1 MQSLKRRKK
10 SKNQTNKQS
19 RDLPMDYLTIY
30 YKNLS
35 EQLQSQASLLEQK
48 IHIMKKLYESPSDWE
63 RSNFNDDDVVGGSD
77 LGVLLGDWI
86 TDTGAGDVDG
96 DGDVD
101 GSDLGILLGAW
112 GSNPANNTNS
122 NTPPNVDEQ
131 DWNSD
136 YYSTTYPFRRSVKGK
151 SSKKK

>member
-1 MQSLKRRKK
+1 
-10 SKNQTNKQS
+10 
-19 RDLPMDYLTIY
+19 MDYLTIY

-48 IHIMKKLYESPSDWE
+48 IHIMKKLCESPSEWDMAN
-63 RSNFNDDDVVGGSD
+63 RNNDELVGGAD
-77 LGVLLGDWI
+77 LGIVLGDWS
-86 TDTGAGDVDG
+86 TNTGEGDVDG
-96 DGDVD
+96 DGDAD
-101 GSDLGILLGAW
+101 GADLGRILGSW

-122 NTPPNVDEQ
+122 NTTPNVDEQ